1 MKHKCDNCGR
11 KWHIDS
17 LETIKDYWM
26 RVDEDG
32 PVPSG
37 ECPECG
43 CLCYPVKGKKK
54 ATKKFERNG
63 KKRGRPMTEQE
74 AWCAC
79 GISQAD
85 YQEYFDAFVN
95 RYHGLK
101 A

>member
-1 MKHKCDNCGR
+1 MKHKCDNCGGS
-11 KWHIDS
+11 WHIDS
-17 LETIKDYWM
+17 LETIKDYSM

-43 CLCYPVKGKKK
+43 CLCYPEKGTLAKKE
-54 ATKKFERNG
+54 FERNG

-79 GISQAD
+79 GIRQD
-85 YQEYFDAFVN
+85 QYTEYKSAFL
-95 RYHGLK
+95 RYANK
-101 A
+101 K